1 MKPALSLIIAV
12 YKHPDFLEKIF
23 AGLGRQ
29 TFRDFEV
36 LVADDGSGP
45 DIAKVVRDQQK
56 KSALPVRHAWHED
69 QGFRKTVIVNAAAA
83 QAQAEYLVFIDGDC
97 VPHHRFLE
105 RHYVHKRPGAVLAGR
120 RVMLSEDII
129 KRISIA
135 DVESGKIEKPSFW
148 WNDCQKGQRKHGLY
162 VPGSFHI
169 ENIFKKRYWIVGS
182 NFSVHK
188 SDFASVNG
196 YDEDIVGR
204 GVEDINLTARF
215 RLKGVRIMTITREAL
230 QYHFFHQSDPVPHD
244 AEAYKRFCSPSQYW
258 AHKGLKEHV

>member
-23 AGLGRQ
+23 ASLGRQ

-45 DIAKVVRDQQK
+45 DVAKVIRDHQK
-56 KSALPVRHAWHED
+56 KSALPVRHVWHED

-83 QAQAEYLVFIDGDC
+83 LATAEHLVFIDGDC
-97 VPHHRFLE
+97 LLHHRFLE
-105 RHYVHKRPGAVLAGR
+105 RHYSHKRPGAVLAGR
-120 RVMLSEDII
+120 RVMLNEDIT

-135 DVESGKIEKPSFW
+135 DVESRKIEKPSFW
-148 WNDCQKGQRKHGLY
+148 WNYCQKGQRKHGLY
-162 VPGSFHI
+162 VPGSFQM

-188 SDFASVNG
+188 PDFASVNG
-196 YDEDIVGR
+196 YDEEIIGR
-204 GVEDINLTARF
+204 GVEDINLTERF

-230 QYHFFHQSDPVPHD
+230 QYHLFHQSDPMPHD
-244 AEAYKRFCSPSQYW
+244 AGAYKRFCSPGEYW
-258 AHKGLKEHV
+258 AHKGLKGHL

>member
-1 MKPALSLIIAV
+1 MKTTLSLIIAV

-23 AGLGRQ
+23 ASLGSQ

-45 DIAKVVRDQQK
+45 DIANVIRDHQK
-56 KSALPVRHAWHED
+56 KSALPVRHVWHED
-69 QGFRKTVIVNAAAA
+69 QGFRKTVIINAAVALA
-83 QAQAEYLVFIDGDC
+83 TAEYLVFIDGDC
-97 VPHHRFLE
+97 LLHHRFLE
-105 RHYVHKRPGAVLAGR
+105 RHYSHKRPGAVLAGR
-120 RVMLSEDII
+120 RVMLSEDITN
-129 KRISIA
+129 RISIA

-148 WNDCQKGQRKHGLY
+148 WNLCQKGQRKHGVYL
-162 VPGSFHI
+162 PGSFQM

-204 GVEDINLTARF
+204 GVEDINLTERF

-230 QYHFFHQSDPVPHD
+230 QYHLFHQSDPVPHD
-244 AEAYKRFCSPSQYW
+244 VEAYKRFCSPGEYW

>member
-12 YKHPDFLEKIF
+12 YKHPDFLKQIF
-23 AGLGRQ
+23 ASLGRQ
-29 TFRDFEV
+29 MFCDFEV

-45 DIAKVVRDQQK
+45 DLANVIRDLQK
-56 KSALPVRHAWHED
+56 KCALPVRHVWHED
-69 QGFRKTVIVNAAAA
+69 HGFRKTVIVNAAAA
-83 QAQAEYLVFIDGDC
+83 LATAEYLVFIDGDC
-97 VPHHRFLE
+97 LLHHRFLE
-105 RHYVHKRPGAVLAGR
+105 RHYSHKRPGAVLAGR
-120 RVMLSEDII
+120 RVMLSEAIT

-230 QYHFFHQSDPVPHD
+230 QYHCFHRSDPVPHD
-244 AEAYKRFCSPSQYW
+244 AEAYNRFCNPGEYW
-258 AHKGLKEHV
+258 ARKGLKEHV

>member
-12 YKHPDFLEKIF
+12 YKHSDFLEKIF

-45 DIAKVVRDQQK
+45 DIANVIRDQQK
-56 KSALPVRHAWHED
+56 KSVLPVRHAWHED
-69 QGFRKTVIVNAAAA
+69 QGFRKTVIVNAAAG

-120 RVMLSEDII
+120 RVMLSEDIT

-148 WNDCQKGQRKHGLY
+148 WNNCQKGQRKHGLY

-230 QYHFFHQSDPVPHD
+230 QYHFFHRSDPVPHN
-244 AEAYKRFCSPSQYW
+244 AEAYKRFCSPGEYW
-258 AHKGLKEHV
+258 ARKGLKEHE